1 MNSELHM
8 PCERGHGP
16 LARSL
21 ARRTHNGC
29 RSRSSQIK
37 STRIWLDLF
46 FLFFVSESDVT
57 LIIYLTI
64 KPVWA
69 FLVRLFS
76 WRETSLVNIQGKN
89 ANARRRFWW
98 RHVIGDSSRLT
109 PTILWHNIED
119 LKSIASTK
127 TDGIICRWACCH
139 NSREEFFCSFFYSLI
154 LFASWGNWCL
164 VYPKTNYYKKKNCHC
179 MVVHLHTIC
188 RDLFTQC
195 SEFLVFFVGGWGGD
209 SSSSSVGKGRTSSLS
224 RFQIRRSFLTR
235 SSWLWNGETFFFFWY
250 LSLGKFHM
258 ILASWDA
265 LAAMG
270 TWGSRVSNVHLRH
283 VASRLLAGAETHTHT
298 HTRARKVILKGRENK
313 SERGG
318 SWERL
323 IKGERD
329 GTHIAPQVQCCISSP
344 GCERIEPLQVNP
356 SRH

>member
-37 STRIWLDLF
+37 STRIWFDLF

-224 RFQIRRSFLTR
+224 HFQIRRSFLTR
-235 SSWLWNGETFFFFWY
+235 SSWLWNGETFFFFFGICHWGNSTWFW
-250 LSLGKFHM
+250 LHETHWQQW
-258 ILASWDA
+258 APE
-265 LAAMG
+265 AAESVMSTCG
-270 TWGSRVSNVHLRH
+270 MSRQG
-283 VASRLLAGAETHTHT
+283 LLAGAETHTHT
-298 HTRARKVILKGRENK
+298 RVREK
-313 SERGG
+313 LFWR
-318 SWERL
+318 
-323 IKGERD
+323 GER
-329 GTHIAPQVQCCISSP
+329 TSP
-344 GCERIEPLQVNP
+344 REEDLEKDW
-356 SRH
+356 

>member
-1 MNSELHM
+1 MKWKIKKNNIKEDCQTDDYCCKNVSDSIKWSCHYFAQTLPPSLLQWDWLAGRESASCFLPAGSEHKMNSELHM

-37 STRIWLDLF
+37 STRIWFDLF

-98 RHVIGDSSRLT
+98 RHVIGNSSRLT

-235 SSWLWNGETFFFFWY
+235 SSWLWNGETFFFFLVFVIGEIPY
-250 LSLGKFHM
+250 DFGFM
-258 ILASWDA
+258 RRI
-265 LAAMG
+265 
-270 TWGSRVSNVHLRH
+270 GSNGHLRQQ
-283 VASRLLAGAETHTHT
+283 S
-298 HTRARKVILKGRENK
+298 
-313 SERGG
+313 
-318 SWERL
+318 
-323 IKGERD
+323 
-329 GTHIAPQVQCCISSP
+329 Q
-344 GCERIEPLQVNP
+344 
-356 SRH
+356 